1 MLAPLLAL
9 KLKCT
14 PRLVYFATCVKIAA
28 MFTNLRSKII
38 WSLAFAALVY
48 FALTLYADAPKLADA
63 LARWDWRWLALTL
76 LAVLINYGVRFL
88 RWHYYLRV
96 LNICSVPLFPSLL
109 IFLAGFSLTMV
120 PGKLGELLKSVLLK
134 SHYDVPITHSASIVA
149 AERLT
154 DVIGMALLAAVG
166 ISIFPMGLPAL
177 LVTLLALSGV
187 IAVMQAREIAERALA
202 LLARIPGGGRF
213 AHLARNLYASAY
225 AMLRWR
231 PLALAVAL
239 SALAWFG
246 ECVSLYL
253 ILRGFGLPETLDVLL
268 AATFIYASASL
279 FGAATF
285 MPGGLGA
292 TEGSMTSLL
301 QLLVNASAPIA
312 AAATLLVRVC
322 TLWLAIGL
330 GALALFVFERVDKTA
345 RSGVAPKI

>member
-1 MLAPLLAL
+1 
-9 KLKCT
+9 
-14 PRLVYFATCVKIAA
+14 
-28 MFTNLRSKII
+28 MFTNLRPKII

-63 LARWDWRWLALTL
+63 LARWDWQWLAFTL
-76 LAVLINYGVRFL
+76 IAVLVNYGVRFL

-96 LNICSVPLFPSLL
+96 IGLHTVPPFSSLL

-134 SHYDVPITHSASIVA
+134 SHYDVPISHSASIVA

-154 DVIGMALLAAVG
+154 DVIGMTLLAAIGV
-166 ISIFPMGLPAL
+166 SIFPLGLPAL
-177 LVTLLALSGV
+177 IVTLSALTGA
-187 IAVMQAREIAERALA
+187 IAVMQSRAIAERLLG
-202 LLARIPGGGRF
+202 LLARVPGIGRF
-213 AHLARNLYASAY
+213 ANLARNLYESAY
-225 AMLRWR
+225 LMLRWR
-231 PLALAVAL
+231 PLSIAVAL
-239 SALAWFG
+239 SVIAWFG
-246 ECVSLYL
+246 ECVALFL

-285 MPGGLGA
+285 MPGGLGT

-330 GALALFVFERVDKTA
+330 GALALFIFERADKTA
-345 RSGVAPKI
+345 PKIFS